1 MCLPRSDEVIW
12 KEDGAARDQ
21 DDEDDDEEDG
31 WMEVDEEEEE
41 TSNSKKGRKSVS
53 SSSKKQKASRDAPSE
68 EEEEEEEN
76 EEEGDWESVSG
87 SDGDE
92 GEEEGVDTDSDVE
105 EGDWEEVEEE
115 AGGGD
120 SDVDTGDVEV
130 LSKSAQAKKMNNIR
144 NRLDARRV
152 LTDADF
158 ALIGKLKA
166 AQAER
171 LLDPRYRTKGA
182 LAHVAAKRKRQEED
196 DEEAAGGANEFTV
209 DPDSLAAGMRTG
221 KTSKIE
227 RIMNVLE
234 GRKDVRFEHEGHA
247 GGLTNKEKLRLKNY
261 VMVRKGKRSVSG
273 KINKSNGDVRYSKMK
288 AVCHP
293 FLPLD
298 DLFTHSLFPPH
309 RKSSS
314 VEIRESAEEHKV
326 LWFGEVHCVSEG
338 CVLYFCDVTIPS
350 FNFDLE
356 LRNFQREK
364 NISKII

>member
-1 MCLPRSDEVIW
+1 
-12 KEDGAARDQ
+12 
-21 DDEDDDEEDG
+21 
-31 WMEVDEEEEE
+31 
-41 TSNSKKGRKSVS
+41 
-53 SSSKKQKASRDAPSE
+53 
-68 EEEEEEEN
+68 
-76 EEEGDWESVSG
+76 
-87 SDGDE
+87 
-92 GEEEGVDTDSDVE
+92 
-105 EGDWEEVEEE
+105 
-115 AGGGD
+115 
-120 SDVDTGDVEV
+120 VEV

-196 DEEAAGGANEFTV
+196 DEEAAGANEFTV

-288 AVCHP
+288 AVRAHYFHYFLIAPHP
-293 FLPLD
+293 N
-298 DLFTHSLFPPH
+298 FTPC
-309 RKSSS
+309 RKSNSA
-314 VEIRESAEEHKV
+314 ETRESAEERKEWCMMTV
-326 LWFGEVHCVSEG
+326 FLFVKRSDFIVFKQ
-338 CVLYFCDVTIPS
+338 YIQNDFCDIE
-350 FNFDLE
+350 NY
-356 LRNFQREK
+356 Q
-364 NISKII
+364 KIILFIAIQSSKTLQLTPRQAR